1 MSKDVL
7 VINERVQGENPDL
20 TFELIGK
27 AKEIAGSLGG
37 SVGVLVVGDLGGT
50 DAFGAADRIYTVEHE
65 ALSTGYSSQ
74 AWEEAVLAVVEAVQP
89 KLVLFGTGTIGIDLA
104 GSIAKRVSGPLASY
118 VIDLAIEGDDVV
130 ATSQLYGGKLLAESV
145 LEGDTVVVSVIAG
158 SFPSEAGRSGG
169 SPEVVSVSAPASLAS
184 LSLLPG
190 VVKEPDKTGVDITTS
205 ELLVSVGRGVGS
217 QANIEMLQELADAF
231 KVPLSASRPVID
243 QGWLPKPHQVGKSG
257 KKVKPKVYL
266 AFGISGAPEHLE
278 GMRSSEMI
286 IACNTDPKAPIFEVA
301 HYGTTLDLFDLVP
314 EILEKLEA

>member
-1 MSKDVL
+1 MSRDVL
-7 VINERVQGENPDL
+7 VVNERVQGENPDL

-27 AKEIAGSLGG
+27 AKEVASALGG
-37 SVGVLVVGDLGGT
+37 SVAVAMIGDLSGI
-50 DAFGAADRIYTVEHE
+50 DAFGAADRIYSVEHE
-65 ALSTGYSSQ
+65 ALTSGYSSQ
-74 AWEEAVLAVVEAVQP
+74 AWEEAVLAVVDQVHP
-89 KLVLFGTGTIGIDLA
+89 KLILFGTGTIGIDLA
-104 GSIAKRVSGPLASY
+104 GSIAMKVGGPIASY
-118 VIDLAIEGDDVV
+118 VVDLFVEGEDIV

-145 LEGDTVVVSVIAG
+145 LDGDTVVATVIAG
-158 SFPSEAGRSGG
+158 SFSGDAGKSGG
-169 SPEVVSVSAPASLAS
+169 SPEILSVDPPSSLTS
-184 LSLLPG
+184 LSLVSG
-190 VVKEPDKTGVDITTS
+190 AVREPEKSGVDITTS
-205 ELLVSVGRGVGS
+205 DLLVSVGRGVGS
-217 QANIEMLQELADAF
+217 QSNIEMLQELADAL

>member
-1 MSKDVL
+1 MSNEVL
-7 VINERVQGENPDL
+7 VINERVQGEIPDL

-27 AKEIAGSLGG
+27 GRELAQALGG
-37 SVGVLVVGDLGGT
+37 SVSVAMIGDLSSL
-50 DAFGAADRIYTVEHE
+50 DAFGGADKVYTVEHPVFG
-65 ALSTGYSSQ
+65 SGYSAQ
-74 AWEEAVLAVVEAVQP
+74 AWEEAVAEVVAVARP
-89 KLVLFGTGTIGIDLA
+89 KVVLFGTGTIGIDLA
-104 GSIAKRVSGPLASY
+104 GSIAYREKAPLASY
-118 VIDLAIEGDDVV
+118 VVDLKVEGSDVV
-130 ATSQLYGGKLLAESV
+130 AVSQLYGGKLLAESL
-145 LEGDTVVVSVIAG
+145 LEGETVVATVIAG

-169 SPEVVSVSAPASLAS
+169 SPEVVSVAAPKSLDS
-184 LSLLPG
+184 LTLRP
-190 VVKEPDKTGVDITTS
+190 VAVKEPEKTGVDITAAD
-205 ELLVSVGRGVGS
+205 LLVSVGRGVGS
-217 QANIEMLQELADAF
+217 QANIEMLQELADAL